1 MPANLPP
8 DYFDAEKR
16 YREAKTPKEKIA
28 RLEEMLTLMPKHKG
42 TDKLRADLR
51 RRISRLKD
59 ASKTKK
65 GTGRRESAYS
75 IDREGAGQV
84 VVAGPANV
92 GKSSLVALLTNASPE
107 VADFPHTTWKP
118 TPGMMLV
125 EDIPIQLIDTP
136 PLDRDYLEP
145 ELLDLIRRC
154 DLVLLVVDLHT
165 DPVKQLEDT
174 VALLEEYRIVP
185 FRLKARYAKVRG
197 LTYVPFQVLANKN
210 DDESTEENFEIFRE
224 LLEDDWPMVAASVT
238 TGRNMERF
246 KQVTVERLDIMRVY
260 SKTPGK
266 EPDRTT
272 PFILKNGSTVADF
285 AEKVHKDFV
294 DKLKIAR
301 VWGQTVFDGQKV
313 HRDHVLAD
321 GDVVELHI

>member
-8 DYFDAEKR
+8 DYFDAENR

-28 RLEEMLTLMPKHKG
+28 RLEDMLTIMPKHKG

-65 GTGRRESAYS
+65 GAGRRESAYT

-92 GKSSLVALLTNASPE
+92 GKSALVALLTNASPE

-118 TPGMMLV
+118 TPGMMQV
-125 EDIPIQLIDTP
+125 ENIPIQLVDTP

-145 ELLDLIRRC
+145 ELLDLLRRC

-174 VALLEEYRIVP
+174 IKLLEEYRIVP
-185 FRLKARYAKVRG
+185 LRFKARYAGERG
-197 LTYVPFQVLANKN
+197 LTYVPFLVLANKN
-210 DDESTEENFEIFRE
+210 DDEGTEENFEIFRE
-224 LLEDDWPMVAASVT
+224 LLEDDWPMVSASVM
-238 TGRNMERF
+238 TGRNLDRF
-246 KQVTVERLDIMRVY
+246 QKAVVERLDIMRVY
-260 SKTPGK
+260 SKAPGK
-266 EPDRTT
+266 EPDRTA

-294 DKLKIAR
+294 DKFKAAR
-301 VWGQTVFDGQKV
+301 VWGKAVFDGQKV

-321 GDVVELHI
+321 GDVVELQI